1 MRAEAPDWRQINPHK
16 EVPMSNGAF
25 PISMRDMKFILYEW
39 LGIER
44 LCQFDK
50 FKDYSRETFD
60 MVLDQAAQL
69 SAEVI
74 APLNAVA
81 DKEGCTYEK
90 GKVKVPEA
98 FHDAFKKYC
107 EGGWI
112 AASVDAEAGG
122 QGLPDSVALAAAE
135 MFVGACCSFTTY
147 PGLTRGCANLI
158 ESFGTPEQKKT
169 YLEKMYA
176 GEWTGTM
183 CLTEPQAGSAV
194 GDVKCAAKKVGDHY
208 LIQGTK
214 IFITA
219 GDHNLTPNII
229 HAVLARAE
237 NAPPGIKGLSL
248 FIVPKVRIHA
258 DGSLGESNDVNCGGI
273 EHKMG
278 IKGSATCT
286 LNFGDDGKCHGYIL
300 GQEGQGIQL
309 MFQMMNE
316 ARLGVGLQGFALG
329 NLAYLYALKY
339 AKERVQGVDIRKMKD
354 PNAPRVTI
362 INHPDVRRML
372 ITMKAYAE
380 GLRALIYKTAYYADL
395 AKVATDPKEKE
406 TCENTIDLLIPVVKA
421 YSTDMAFRMA
431 EWAIQIHGGYGYC
444 GEYPVEQL
452 CRDVKITSIYEG
464 TNGIQAMDLV
474 GRKLSL
480 KKGALVMGWMKEM
493 NEFIE
498 KHKGHPTLGAFVTQ
512 LELAKNSLVNT
523 AMHFA
528 KTAATGDPL
537 YPMLQCVPFLEMFG
551 EVQLAYL
558 LLDQSLVA
566 KEKLQA
572 LYDKAGANTPEA
584 QAKVI
589 DEQAD
594 AAYYSGK
601 VYGTE
606 FFVTNILPQ
615 VQAKAATVLG
625 GNRSALAIP
634 EAAF

>member
-1 MRAEAPDWRQINPHK
+1 
-16 EVPMSNGAF
+16 MSNGSF
-25 PISMRDMKFILYEW
+25 PINMRDIRFVLYEQ

-44 LCQFDK
+44 LCGFDK
-50 FKDYSRETFD
+50 FKDFSRETFD
-60 MVLDQAAQL
+60 MILEEAAKL
-69 SAEVI
+69 AAEVI
-74 APLNAVA
+74 APLNPIS

-90 GKVKVPEA
+90 GKVKVPAA
-98 FHDAFKKYC
+98 FHEAFKKYC

-122 QGLPDSVALAAAE
+122 QGLPETVGLAAAE

-147 PGLTRGCANLI
+147 PGLTRGAANLI
-158 ESFGTPEQKKT
+158 QSFGTPEQKKL
-169 YLEKMYA
+169 YLEKMYS
-176 GEWTGTM
+176 GQWTGTM

-194 GDVKCAAKKVGDHY
+194 GDIKTVAKKDGDHY

-219 GDHNLTPNII
+219 GEHDMAENII
-229 HAVLARAE
+229 HAVLARTE

-248 FIVPKVRIHA
+248 FIVPKMRINP
-258 DGSLGESNDVNCGGI
+258 DGSLGEPNDVNCGGI

-286 LNFGDDGKCHGYIL
+286 LNFGDEGRCHGFLL

-339 AKERVQGVDIRKMKD
+339 AKERIQGVEITRMKD
-354 PNAPRVTI
+354 VTAPRVPI
-362 INHPDVRRML
+362 IKHPDVRRML
-372 ITMKAYAE
+372 MTMKAYTE
-380 GLRALIYKTAYYADL
+380 GLRALIYRAAYYADL
-395 AKVATDPKEKE
+395 AKVATDAQEKE
-406 TCENTIDLLIPVVKA
+406 FCINMVELLIPVVKA
-421 YSTDMAFRMA
+421 YSTDIAFRLT

-480 KKGALVMGWMKEM
+480 KKGALFLGWMKEI

-498 KHKGHPTLGAFVTQ
+498 KYKSHGQMGAAVLQ
-512 LELAKNSLVNT
+512 LEQAKNTLVNVS
-523 AMHFA
+523 MSFG
-528 KTAATGDPL
+528 KAAAGGDIL
-537 YPMLQCVPFLEMFG
+537 FPMLYASPYLEMFG
-551 EVQLAYL
+551 EVELAYL
-558 LLDQSLVA
+558 LIQQALIAQ
-566 KEKLQA
+566 EKLQA
-572 LYDKAGANTPEA
+572 IFDKYGASTPGAQSKLIEEQTEA
-584 QAKVI
+584 AFYK
-589 DEQAD
+589 
-594 AAYYSGK
+594 GK
-601 VYGTE
+601 IFNAE
-606 FFVTNILPQ
+606 FFVTNILPH
-615 VQAKAATVLG
+615 VQARATTILS
-625 GNRSALAIP
+625 GNRSALSIP
-634 EAAF
+634 EIAF